1 MKPAD
6 SQLRK
11 FASRKDMIA
20 ATITAVILIIVTAW
34 LVILLF

>member
-11 FASRKDMIA
+11 FATRTDVIA
-20 ATITAVILIIVTAW
+20 SVITAVILVITTAW